1 MTIYKRPDL
10 TELDRIERIDYML
23 REKEIEEHYNSG
35 YTGSR
40 MLLAWGFVLFVT
52 FSLLELLFFEIKGIH
67 LFSMQTVID
76 SVRQFLV
83 VLIIILVIDI
93 TFLVINIKRRNK
105 ELNELKD
112 EFFDEDGFPYLKL

>member
-1 MTIYKRPDL
+1 
-10 TELDRIERIDYML
+10 
-23 REKEIEEHYNSG
+23 
-35 YTGSR
+35 
-40 MLLAWGFVLFVT
+40 
-52 FSLLELLFFEIKGIH
+52 
-67 LFSMQTVID
+67 MQTVID